1 MGHEPA
7 AVERD
12 LAAYYDQEAAERA
25 VRAIDPQR
33 VVERKAFVPLVSSP
47 LLEIGTGPGRDAE
60 AFVAAGVDVVGV
72 DLSFEHAR
80 RAGGVS
86 AAATVASVRA
96 LPFADGA
103 FAAGWSM
110 STLMHVPDVA
120 IVGALDEVRRV
131 LAPGAPMAVGV
142 WGGADVEAVRAED
155 IGGPPRLFSRRSDE
169 RWRDLLGRIGTVER
183 FERWDRDGDFWYQ
196 FAVVRRGEG

>member
-1 MGHEPA
+1 MGHEPV

-33 VVERKAFVPLVSSP
+33 VEERTGFVPLASSP

-80 RAGGVS
+80 RAGGVG
-86 AAATVASVRA
+86 AAGTVASVRA
-96 LPFADGA
+96 LPF
-103 FAAGWSM
+103 
-110 STLMHVPDVA
+110 
-120 IVGALDEVRRV
+120 
-131 LAPGAPMAVGV
+131 
-142 WGGADVEAVRAED
+142 
-155 IGGPPRLFSRRSDE
+155 
-169 RWRDLLGRIGTVER
+169 
-183 FERWDRDGDFWYQ
+183 
-196 FAVVRRGEG
+196 